1 MKLLDNFKKIW
12 KLASLIEFKN
22 DVIIFKEDLNIK
34 SLKNI
39 NMASNFENIDPNT
52 NRPYRINLNCRREID
67 GNNLH

>member
-39 NMASNFENIDPNT
+39 NLASNFENIDPST
-52 NRPYRINLNCRREID
+52 NQPYRLNFNCRKEID
-67 GNNLH
+67 GILH

>member
-1 MKLLDNFKKIW
+1 MNLLDNIRKIW

-39 NMASNFENIDPNT
+39 NMASNFENIDPST
-52 NRPYRINLNCRREID
+52 NKPYRLNLNCRREID